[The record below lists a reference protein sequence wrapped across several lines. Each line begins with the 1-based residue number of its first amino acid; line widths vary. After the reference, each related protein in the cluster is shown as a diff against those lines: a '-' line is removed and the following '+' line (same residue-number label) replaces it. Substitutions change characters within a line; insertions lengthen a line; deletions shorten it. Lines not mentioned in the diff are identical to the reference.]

1 MRCLLLLRWLHKGAC
16 GIEGGSLGEGGWKHD
31 AGDVDPEPIATGGAV
46 QIGKGDGFPDVET
59 KSRRGGFSDD
69 VARAQVLGQ
78 TLGDPSSTRT
88 STGLPDAGIPGTNP
102 LNAFILRLFKDQEM
116 TR

>member
-1 MRCLLLLRWLHKGAC
+1 MRCWLLLHLLYKGAC
-16 GIEGGSLGEGGWKHD
+16 GIEGGWKHG
-31 AGDVDPEPIATGGAV
+31 AVDPEPIATGGAV

-69 VARAQVLGQ
+69 VARAQILGQ

-88 STGLPDAGIPGTNP
+88 STGLPDSGISGTNP